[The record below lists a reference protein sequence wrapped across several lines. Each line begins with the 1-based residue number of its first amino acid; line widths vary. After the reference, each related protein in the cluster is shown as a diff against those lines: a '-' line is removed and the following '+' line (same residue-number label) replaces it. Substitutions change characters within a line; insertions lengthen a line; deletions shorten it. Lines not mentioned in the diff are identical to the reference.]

1 MRYPPRSNSDPSST
15 SQTSYKADKSGK
27 GLPLKPCM
35 ESESKSAATTPPNES
50 QEIGEAGDQPQK
62 LRWAKTVGF
71 DDVSRKLSSLPPLK
85 VWTPDSTP
93 AAAPHLDRSKAWG
106 GKSGSKPE
114 TVALRG
120 TMRPGPVTKSM
131 AAEPAVTKTD
141 VHVVALAPS
150 CDIGD
155 VPDEGETDSVIPTM
169 QIVESNNRRY
179 EIVWDDVPLEH
190 DIPARRRT
198 SSASQ
203 ALVAVSTEFSQ
214 GPRELDHVNTKLTD
228 WTFSRGNPVELFKS
242 QIVVFPDD
250 DGRDPHFDCIVE
262 DEEDSSVI
270 APPNSTRTSANASC
284 HHSRPASRQNYRSD
298 SFADDK
304 AKLEEDTYGEEGP
317 QQDTLAI
324 PDPDA
329 PSTRPG
335 HHIETHRRMRKLP
348 HTRRLSN
355 MDEFDVRFHGHRD
368 SVALARNR
376 ISDADNVS
384 LELFMQTHRDSV
396 CIAKKRMHSHK
407 RNHALSPAREIPQ
420 PQFSVSNLDHS
431 TDDLDQTSD
440 DPDDAGLSQPAKSDA
455 TKALKS
461 SSSVSML
468 LPQPANARRI
478 RIVE

>member
-1 MRYPPRSNSDPSST
+1 MRYPLRSNSDPSSMPQ
-15 SQTSYKADKSGK
+15 SGYNADKSGK
-27 GLPLKPCM
+27 CLPLKPCM
-35 ESESKSAATTPPNES
+35 KSESKSAPTTPPNES
-50 QEIGEAGDQPQK
+50 QEIAEARDKPQK

-71 DDVSRKLSSLPPLK
+71 DDMSRKRSSLPPLK
-85 VWTPDSTP
+85 VWTADSTP
-93 AAAPHLDRSKAWG
+93 AAAPYLDRSKAWG

-114 TVALRG
+114 KVALRG
-120 TMRPGPVTKSM
+120 TMRPSPVTKGM

-141 VHVVALAPS
+141 VHVVAILPS
-150 CDIGD
+150 CEIGD

-203 ALVAVSTEFSQ
+203 ALVAVSPEFSR
-214 GPRELDHVNTKLTD
+214 GSRGLNHVNTKLTD
-228 WTFSRGNPVELFKS
+228 WTFSRGNPAELFKP

-262 DEEDSSVI
+262 DEEDLIVT
-270 APPNSTRTSANASC
+270 APPNSTRTSANTSC
-284 HHSRPASRQNYRSD
+284 RHSRPASRQNYRSD
-298 SFADDK
+298 SFMDDK
-304 AKLEEDTYGEEGP
+304 TKLEENTCGEEGS

-324 PDPDA
+324 PDLDA
-329 PSTRPG
+329 PTTRPG
-335 HHIETHRRMRKLP
+335 HRIETHRRMRKSP

-368 SVALARNR
+368 SVALARTR

-384 LELFMQTHRDSV
+384 LEHFMQTHRDSV

-407 RNHALSPAREIPQ
+407 RNYAISPAREIPQ
-420 PQFSVSNLDHS
+420 SQSSVSNLDHAAE
-431 TDDLDQTSD
+431 DLDQTSD
-440 DPDDAGLSQPAKSDA
+440 DPNDAVLSQPAKSDA

-468 LPQPANARRI
+468 LPQPANTRRI